1 MTRPI
6 TAAFLVVAVLWG
18 GFFVGLT
25 RHLTDETWP
34 DW

>member
-18 GFFVGLT
+18 GFFVAL
-25 RHLTDETWP
+25 HQKVTDEDWP
-34 DW
+34 EW